1 MLMSFVYKIRWI
13 QAVHNNLTILMIKK
27 FFLIS
32 VLALNIFFTP
42 VSAALAQTDLSQDI
56 ANKSGYG
63 QAGASTLS
71 ETVGKII
78 KAVLGVL
85 GILFLVLTVYAGFLW
100 MTAAGNDEQVTKAMG
115 ILKTSIVGLIIIL
128 VSYSLTYFILGEVFK
143 ATM

>member
-1 MLMSFVYKIRWI
+1 M
-13 QAVHNNLTILMIKK
+13 KK
-27 FFLIS
+27 YLLVS
-32 VLALNIFFTP
+32 LLALSFLFVPATSI
-42 VSAALAQTDLSQDI
+42 LAQTDLSQDI

-71 ETVGKII
+71 ETAGKII

-85 GILFLVLTVYAGFLW
+85 GVLFLALTVYAGFLW
-100 MTAAGNDEQVTKAMG
+100 MTAAGNDEQITKAMG
-115 ILKTSIVGLIIIL
+115 ILKTAIIGLVIIL